1 MIKSRAAS
9 AVQTAAFN
17 GNCAQARAMA
27 AAAQSMGVSGSAF
40 AKALAACK

>member
-1 MIKSRAAS
+1 VKGRAQS

-17 GNCAQARAMA
+17 GDCAKAKAMASAAQA
-27 AAAQSMGVSGSAF
+27 MGVPAGAF